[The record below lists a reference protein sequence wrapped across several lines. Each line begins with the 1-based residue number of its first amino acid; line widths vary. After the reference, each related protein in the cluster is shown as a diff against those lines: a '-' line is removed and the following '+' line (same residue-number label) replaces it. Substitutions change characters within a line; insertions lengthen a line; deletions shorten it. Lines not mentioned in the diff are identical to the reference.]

1 MKLAIFTSNSLR
13 HKFLANS
20 LARHVDDT
28 LTIVECRENDESN
41 FSYGDNESIISH
53 FRKRYET
60 EKKFFG
66 NNCEFISKNIP
77 ILHKEV
83 NSNFI
88 FQKIKNYDPDIMI
101 VFGASI
107 IKDPLLSL
115 GKRNRFLNLHLGLS
129 PYYKGNATNFWPF
142 INNELEFLGS
152 TVLHID
158 PGIDTGD
165 IITHVKPKI
174 EVGDNVH
181 TIGCKIVQQS
191 IEKIKDI
198 LDVIKNGGE
207 INRVPQWS
215 VDDEKIYRLKDFN
228 ENVLNQYL
236 KNLNDGIVDKFLKN
250 DRKKIKVVDT
260 IRNSV

>member
-1 MKLAIFTSNSLR
+1 M
-13 HKFLANS
+13 
-20 LARHVDDT
+20 
-28 LTIVECRENDESN
+28 
-41 FSYGDNESIISH
+41 
-53 FRKRYET
+53 
-60 EKKFFG
+60 
-66 NNCEFISKNIP
+66 
-77 ILHKEV
+77 
-83 NSNFI
+83 
-88 FQKIKNYDPDIMI
+88 
-101 VFGASI
+101 
-107 IKDPLLSL
+107 
-115 GKRNRFLNLHLGLS
+115 NLHLGLS

-174 EVGDNVH
+174 EMGDNVH
-181 TIGCKIVQQS
+181 TVGCKIIQQS
-191 IEKIKDI
+191 VEKIKDI